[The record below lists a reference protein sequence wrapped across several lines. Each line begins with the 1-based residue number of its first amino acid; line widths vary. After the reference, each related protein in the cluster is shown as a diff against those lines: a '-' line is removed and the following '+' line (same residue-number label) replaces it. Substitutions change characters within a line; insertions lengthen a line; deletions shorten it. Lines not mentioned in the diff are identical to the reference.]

1 MQNRLKLFA
10 LEAKVSDLANR
21 KMNVHRI
28 RAIAEKEII
37 HILRDPRSLLM
48 AIAIPL
54 LLLFLF
60 GYALTLDVD
69 NVPLAVFDMDRT
81 QMSRRF
87 IDRFEKSRF
96 FSLRLVAENYRELQ
110 ASIDSGQCL
119 MGLVVP
125 QDFSTRLQS
134 GRTVSVQ
141 AIVDGSNSNT
151 ASIALGYATA
161 IAAIYS
167 QEHLAELLGKTLRP
181 VDPQIRIWF
190 NTDLKSKNYIIPGII
205 AVIMMVIAS
214 LLTSLT
220 IAREWENGTME
231 QLISTPIQ
239 TRELILGKMIPYFL
253 IGFLDV
259 LLSVVMGT
267 QLFHVPLKGNPL
279 ILFVLSSLFLLG
291 GLSLG
296 LLYSILAKNQL
307 LAYQLAMLTSFL
319 PSFLLSDFAFPISG
333 MPPPIR
339 LLTYLVPARY
349 FITILKGI
357 FLKGVGLEILWIET
371 AFLGVFGAAVFM
383 IAKAKLKKKLG

>member
-1 MQNRLKLFA
+1 VQGIPGALKPPR
-10 LEAKVSDLANR
+10 EAK
-21 KMNVHRI
+21 MNLYRV
-28 RAIAEKEII
+28 RAVAEKEMT
-37 HILRDPRSLLM
+37 HILRDARSLLM

-69 NVPLAVFDMDRT
+69 NVPLAVLDMDRT
-81 QMSRRF
+81 QMSQRF
-87 IDRFEKSRF
+87 IDRFEKSRY

-110 ASIDSGQCL
+110 ASIDMGQCL
-119 MGLVVP
+119 MGLVIS
-125 QDFSTRLQS
+125 QDFSGRLLS
-134 GRTVSVQ
+134 GRATSVQ

-151 ASIALGYATA
+151 ASIALGYASA

-167 QEHLAELLGKTLRP
+167 QEHLAEILGQTLQP

-190 NTDLKSKNYIIPGII
+190 NRELKSKNYIIPGII
-205 AVIMMVIAS
+205 AVIMMVIAA
-214 LLTSLT
+214 LITSLT

-239 TRELILGKMIPYFL
+239 THELILGKMVPYFL

-259 LLSVVMGT
+259 LLSVAMGT
-267 QLFHVPLKGNPL
+267 QLFQVPLKGNPL
-279 ILFVLSSLFLLG
+279 ILFALASLFLVG

-319 PSFLLSDFAFPISG
+319 PGFLLSDFTFPVSG
-333 MPPPIR
+333 MPPVIR
-339 LLTYLVPARY
+339 VLTYLVPARY
-349 FITILKGI
+349 FVSILKGI
-357 FLKGVGLEILWIET
+357 FLKGVGIEILWIET
-371 AFLGVFGAAVFM
+371 AFLGVFGIAVFM
-383 IAKAKLKKKLG
+383 IANRKLKKRLG